1 MILLEKFPK
10 NLMFSKDHSHV
21 FLFIKRSE
29 RFLLSRPTGHN
40 FGNNKLL
47 SPKCE
52 ISKPD

>member
-1 MILLEKFPK
+1 MILIEKFPK
-10 NLMFSKDHSHV
+10 NLLFSKDHSHV

-29 RFLLSRPTGHN
+29 RFLLSQPTGRN

-47 SPKCE
+47 SPKYK

>member
-47 SPKCE
+47 SSKYK